1 MNSGGVYFTPF
12 RKLRVGLVA
21 KQLCQEVSYRIVA
34 KHIRLCFSQSDVM
47 RNIQKDLTYPKR
59 ADNLRITHQFVA
71 RLARGFARVHAP

>member
-1 MNSGGVYFTPF
+1 MVGFILRRFVSRVSGSSQSSY
-12 RKLRVGLVA
+12 A
-21 KQLCQEVSYRIVA
+21 KKYRIVS
-34 KHIRLCFSQSDVM
+34 SQSISGFAFTKRDVM